1 MTNLDWVIAAVVV
14 LSALGGYRRG
24 LIRTVFW
31 LVGLIAG
38 AVVGARL
45 APHFLSAG
53 PHSRY
58 TAAVGLVGAFAGVA
72 VCQLLTALA
81 AKLIRGG
88 LHLLPPL
95 HLLDSLGGLALGGVW
110 GLALCWVVGAVALQI
125 PGHPKMR
132 RDVRQSRGAA
142 SPERGGAAARCPPH
156 REAVRVLRLAPAVGS
171 DVRKVVE
178 HRRRPPV
185 RRDDVDAVAALPRL
199 VDQPPRVR
207 HPDRRPLPGR
217 PPRARPGA
225 PAGR

>member
-45 APHFLSAG
+45 APHLLSAG

-125 PGHPKMR
+125 PGHPKMQ
-132 RDVRQSRGAA
+132 RDVRQSEVLHRLNEVA
-142 SPERGGAAARCPPH
+142 PPH
-156 REAVRVLRLAPAVGS
+156 DVLRIEKQFASFAS
-171 DVRKVVE
+171 
-178 HRRRPPV
+178 
-185 RRDDVDAVAALPRL
+185 RL
-199 VDQPPRVR
+199 QSEATS
-207 HPDRRPLPGR
+207 GK
-217 PPRARPGA
+217 
-225 PAGR
+225 

>member
-53 PHSRY
+53 THSRY

-72 VCQLLTALA
+72 VCQLLAALA

-95 HLLDSLGGLALGGVW
+95 HLLDSLGGLALGAVW

-125 PGHPKMR
+125 PGHPKVR
-132 RDVRQSRGAA
+132 RDVRQSEVLHRLNEVA
-142 SPERGGAAARCPPH
+142 PPH
-156 REAVRVLRLAPAVGS
+156 DILRIQKQLASFASRLQSEAPSG
-171 DVRKVVE
+171 K
-178 HRRRPPV
+178 
-185 RRDDVDAVAALPRL
+185 
-199 VDQPPRVR
+199 
-207 HPDRRPLPGR
+207 
-217 PPRARPGA
+217 
-225 PAGR
+225 